1 MMTGKGQKRTSIGR
15 TDWALAVGYK
25 IGQNITKAQMCRHRN
40 KHICHLLKHPHLTV
54 MCLRKKTSVVY
65 RRNGLGAT
73 MRKAET
79 AVEPLERYIPEEK
92 GEWVLPVDGW
102 FWLIT
107 LKTNYFKLKVTVT
120 GLNKHVKLRKIEV
133 TCLLSLSR
141 YNVKERLFH
150 LQIY

>member
-1 MMTGKGQKRTSIGR
+1 M
-15 TDWALAVGYK
+15 
-25 IGQNITKAQMCRHRN
+25 
-40 KHICHLLKHPHLTV
+40 
-54 MCLRKKTSVVY
+54 
-65 RRNGLGAT
+65 GAT

-92 GEWVLPVDGW
+92 GESVLPVDGW